1 MTLCLN
7 FKEVCETTIE
17 VEEWMVVGF
26 NVTEFVKNN
35 EREKTFPADM
45 STTSVLWVI
54 RTGGTL
60 PRVEGRPA
68 DRVAVLWLEA
78 MHMLV
83 NDAVKSLAI
92 CGDVEKNPGPGSER

>member
-26 NVTEFVKNN
+26 NVAEFVKNN

-68 DRVAVLWLEA
+68 EKGIAKKVVVGDTVVL
-78 MHMLV
+78 
-83 NDAVKSLAI
+83 
-92 CGDVEKNPGPGSER
+92 SELTKLFNWKFGLGTGQRR